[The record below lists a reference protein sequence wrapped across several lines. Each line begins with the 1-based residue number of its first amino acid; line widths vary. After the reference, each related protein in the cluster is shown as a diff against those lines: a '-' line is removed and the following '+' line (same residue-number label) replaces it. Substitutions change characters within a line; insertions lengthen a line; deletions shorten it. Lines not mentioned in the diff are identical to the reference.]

1 MAAAAPAPRLPT
13 NFSHDTGLRFVLSP
27 LIGHAREQA
36 LAHCLSSST
45 LLFFRPP
52 ALSSGWGIMRSS
64 ASLPYTPR
72 GAMCKNVCHLR
83 WRQGSDR
90 RAKQHNCSVGSVHV
104 TDCSRAKHASTHMYV
119 GMTCMYSGMYYALF
133 RTRLGGWRPRRP
145 PFRPRNKRMSN
156 PIRLHYSTL
165 GWSPST
171 AAISKMQV
179 NVNAINNKLS

>member
-1 MAAAAPAPRLPT
+1 MTQWHCLETTKLAWGFSLLSASGDVQSWISRMAAAAPAPRLIT
-13 NFSHDTGLRFVLSP
+13 NISHGTGSRFVSCHLSVTP
-27 LIGHAREQA
+27 EQA

-104 TDCSRAKHASTHMYV
+104 TDCSRAKHASSHMYV
-119 GMTCMYSGMYYALF
+119 GIMHCLEPSWGA
-133 RTRLGGWRPRRP
+133 GGWRPRRP
-145 PFRPRNKRMSN
+145 PFS
-156 PIRLHYSTL
+156 LQTSE
-165 GWSPST
+165 
-171 AAISKMQV
+171 
-179 NVNAINNKLS
+179 

>member
-1 MAAAAPAPRLPT
+1 MTSSGSSVSRARVHFRSTPRPLVRGRTRDTVALSRNNETGVGIWPIIRIRRCAELDLEDGRRRTGAKAHNEHQPRHGLTVCLLPL
-13 NFSHDTGLRFVLSP
+13 TGHV
-27 LIGHAREQA
+27 RERA

-104 TDCSRAKHASTHMYV
+104 TDCSTHRAKHASTHMYV
-119 GMTCMYSGMYYALF
+119 CTG
-133 RTRLGGWRPRRP
+133 
-145 PFRPRNKRMSN
+145 
-156 PIRLHYSTL
+156 
-165 GWSPST
+165 
-171 AAISKMQV
+171 
-179 NVNAINNKLS
+179 IN